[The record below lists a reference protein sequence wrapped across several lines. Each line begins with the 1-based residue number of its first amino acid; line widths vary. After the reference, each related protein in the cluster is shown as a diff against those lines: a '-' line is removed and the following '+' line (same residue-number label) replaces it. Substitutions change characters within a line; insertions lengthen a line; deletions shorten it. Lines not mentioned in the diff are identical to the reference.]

1 MGRRLPFKKKHLDV
15 GVLMIVRIKQKKKFL
30 LKIIKSNKS
39 RRGNTRTGI
48 KTVFILLLKRQDVGS
63 SYLIV

>member
-1 MGRRLPFKKKHLDV
+1 
-15 GVLMIVRIKQKKKFL
+15 MIVRIKQKKKFL

-39 RRGNTRTGI
+39 RRGNMRTGI